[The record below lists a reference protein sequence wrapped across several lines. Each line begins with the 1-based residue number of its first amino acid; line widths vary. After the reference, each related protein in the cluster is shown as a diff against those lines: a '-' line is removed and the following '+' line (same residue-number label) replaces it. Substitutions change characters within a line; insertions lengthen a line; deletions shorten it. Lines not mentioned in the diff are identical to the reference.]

1 MVQES
6 PKRGAR
12 RWAKIESRKPRL
24 SGNQETTEENH
35 PFGIAVDGGTG
46 TVLRDLR
53 RSVLDQVLHLPQM
66 LVEISDTLIKG
77 AAARIDTHI
86 GAGQTR
92 MLPIDLVAA
101 LRATRPNQCRKA
113 ASYGDPRHAMF
124 LPKGCIKL
132 DCSCLEWQRRLP
144 HNGRHPRRIV

>member
-1 MVQES
+1 MVQKS

-46 TVLRDLR
+46 SVLRDLR

-66 LVEISDTLIKG
+66 LVEIDDTLIKG

-92 MLPIDLVAA
+92 MLPIELISAKSAA
-101 LRATRPNQCRKA
+101 RTKQCRKA
-113 ASYGDPRHAMF
+113 ASQDEARHAIF
-124 LPKGCIKL
+124 LPLRGV
-132 DCSCLEWQRRLP
+132 S
-144 HNGRHPRRIV
+144 G